1 MAYTTVF
8 PIDPDIQEA
17 AEIFD
22 RCCLENGP
30 KNYLKESL
38 WPSSVRSGGIN
49 CKKRGSL
56 ISRRRIW
63 TISPGAS
70 RKQEKNGYQ
79 HNAVALPA
87 ANKQI

>member
-30 KNYLKESL
+30 KNYLKECPL
-38 WPSSVRSGGIN
+38 AKQCQKWWDKLQEERVTN
-49 CKKRGSL
+49 FKKEDL
-56 ISRRRIW
+56 DDIARRF
-63 TISPGAS
+63 
-70 RKQEKNGYQ
+70 QE
-79 HNAVALPA
+79 AREEWLST
-87 ANKQI
+87 